1 MFDQVKNSIVNFK
14 DYSVIIQ

>member
-14 DYSVIIQ
+14 DYSVIMQ